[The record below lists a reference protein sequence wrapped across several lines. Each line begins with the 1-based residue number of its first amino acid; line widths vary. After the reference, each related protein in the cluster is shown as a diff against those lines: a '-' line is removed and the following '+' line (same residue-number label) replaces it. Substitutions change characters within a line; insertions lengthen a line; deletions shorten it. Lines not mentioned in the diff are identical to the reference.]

1 MGAWGTGPFE
11 NDGAGDFAR
20 AVTDGGGLAA
30 IEDAFDHVL
39 EADDEDLE
47 APAAEEAIAAAAILA
62 RLKDSVPLSEEKDI
76 EAWIARERPLVSDAL
91 ITKGRDALRR
101 IMTEPSELLELWQE
115 VEDFPAFQA
124 CINELLRRLN

>member
-1 MGAWGTGPFE
+1 MGSWGTGPFQ
-11 NDGAGDFAR
+11 NDIAGDFAW

-62 RLKDSVPLSEEKDI
+62 RLRDGVPLPEEKDI
-76 EAWIARERPLVSDAL
+76 EAWIAREQPLVSDAL
-91 ITKGRDALRR
+91 IAKGREALRR

-115 VEDFPAFQA
+115 VEGFPAFQA